1 MSRIVLSAALGAAI
15 LISSVACV
23 PASKPASQTATAG
36 AAPKPAAAS
45 VMDAATQKWAVLA
58 KLPDWTGVWE
68 VDWRNSR
75 HMPARAPMK
84 LTPEWQAKADA
95 FRAAQKQGE
104 NVQSEA
110 ANCVPPGL
118 PGIMTPRS
126 PSAVFEAA

>member
-84 LTPEWQAKADA
+84 LTPE
-95 FRAAQKQGE
+95 
-104 NVQSEA
+104 
-110 ANCVPPGL
+110 
-118 PGIMTPRS
+118 
-126 PSAVFEAA
+126 